1 METCS
6 TGPGRQ
12 LGNRRQIISHPINSV
27 GWKQDAPH
35 DDTFPIDVHFVQSE
49 FVGQRHVAWLSGS
62 SLHFTPGLL
71 RFLRMVS
78 YRMTAVT
85 LKRRGTPA
93 TRAGPSI
100 AARSWLATAG
110 GNPLIQL
117 ALVAASHGRFV
128 FRASINGAQLVKHRL
143 LNVTSICLWTEISF
157 IKSVS
162 HFFESITLIW

>member
-6 TGPGRQ
+6 TVPGRQ
-12 LGNRRQIISHPINSV
+12 LGNRRQIISHPINCV

-62 SLHFTPGLL
+62 SLYFTPGLL
-71 RFLRMVS
+71 RFLRLVS

-85 LKRRGTPA
+85 LMRRRTPA
-93 TRAGPSI
+93 TRAGPSV
-100 AARSWLATAG
+100 APCSWLATAG

-117 ALVAASHGRFV
+117 ASSSQSQSLYLPL
-128 FRASINGAQLVKHRL
+128 ASINGPQFVKHRL
-143 LNVTSICLWTEISF
+143 LNVYFLKFVCEPRHPS
-157 IKSVS
+157 
-162 HFFESITLIW
+162 